1 VAVAP
6 ASGLISAAEVRYLAA
21 AILEPDPDQDLAVL
35 AGPVDSLTPPVLMM
49 LEGDP
54 WVTPGA
60 RGVPTMGPCIYEAR
74 LVVWAI
80 AHRFEPGT
88 GIDKTDEL
96 NAYVTGRMAADA
108 YTWRLEGIS
117 GPRVLDWG
125 DNKRGKIEYLFSS
138 LTYLVPVTV

>member
-1 VAVAP
+1 MSVAP

-21 AILEPDPDQDLAVL
+21 TILEPDPDQDLAVI

-49 LEGDP
+49 LKGDP
-54 WVTPGA
+54 WVTPGS

-74 LVVWAI
+74 LVVYAV
-80 AHRFEPGT
+80 AHRYEPGS

-96 NAYVTGRMAADA
+96 EAYVIDRMAANA

-117 GPRVLDWG
+117 GPRSMEWG
-125 DNKRGKIEYLFSS
+125 DKRGKIDYLFSS